1 VLAMRYI
8 ERILKPGEIVL
19 YSGRIHRIIYL
30 PAIIMRLLALAAL
43 VALTQMR
50 TRAVELS
57 WMFIAGAFALGA
69 YVMLASAWFNRST
82 TEIDV
87 INRRIV
93 YKRGVI
99 KRRTVEMN
107 MDKVATVDVDQSV
120 FGRLMNYGDIT
131 IHSTGTEFEPL
142 HGIDACS
149 NSATT

>member
-1 VLAMRYI
+1 MRYI
-8 ERILKPGEIVL
+8 ERILQPGETVL
-19 YSGRIHRIIYL
+19 YSGRIHWIIYL

-69 YVMLASAWFNRST
+69 CVTLASAWFKRWT
-82 TEIDV
+82 TEIEV
-87 INRRIV
+87 TNRRIV

-99 KRRTVEMN
+99 KRHIVE
-107 MDKVATVDVDQSV
+107 VATVDVDQS
-120 FGRLMNYGDIT
+120 FWPPNELHIT
-131 IHSTGTEFEPL
+131 IHSTGTEFKPL

>member
-1 VLAMRYI
+1 
-8 ERILKPGEIVL
+8 
-19 YSGRIHRIIYL
+19 
-30 PAIIMRLLALAAL
+30 
-43 VALTQMR
+43 
-50 TRAVELS
+50 
-57 WMFIAGAFALGA
+57 MFIAGAFALGA
-69 YVMLASAWFNRST
+69 CVTLASAWFKRWI

-87 INRRIV
+87 TNRRIV
-93 YKRGVI
+93 YKRGLI

-120 FGRLMNYGDIT
+120 FGRLINYGDIT